1 MLVGRGAWQDWSY
14 EVEVINSRTNRTL
27 TLRHERDTGVSVS
40 GLLPSCVYNVR
51 VRAQS
56 TEGSGPWS
64 TDFTAQTLS
73 AGTAASAKAVVSLPW
88 SVVCLSTG
96 RVTFDKRLCV
106 CLGRLV
112 GWLGCQQISQ
122 QVKQK

>member
-1 MLVGRGAWQDWSY
+1 MPLGRGAWQDWSY
-14 EVEVINSRTNRTL
+14 EVELVNSRTNSTL
-27 TLRHERDTGVSVS
+27 TLRHERGTAVSVS
-40 GLLPSCVYNVR
+40 GLLPGSVYHIR

-73 AGTAASAKAVVSLPW
+73 AGTAASAKALVSCLGPF
-88 SVVCLSTG
+88 VCLSAC
-96 RVTFDKRLCV
+96 RVTLDKRLCV

-112 GWLGCQQISQ
+112 G
-122 QVKQK
+122 